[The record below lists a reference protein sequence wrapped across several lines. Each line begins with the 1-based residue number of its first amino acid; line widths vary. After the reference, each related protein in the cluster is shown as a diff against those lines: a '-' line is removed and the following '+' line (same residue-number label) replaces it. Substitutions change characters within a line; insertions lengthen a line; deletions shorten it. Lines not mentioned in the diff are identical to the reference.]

1 VPTALATLRWNFR
14 RSCLTAPATVR
25 TVMRGRGPGLPALS
39 AAIASGNR
47 RIDDQVVDVGF
58 ERGMPRSRR
67 RQCRT
72 LSLSLSLSLSRPR
85 ELAGQRGHARFA
97 RNSVAAP
104 LSCSRLSRTL
114 TRFRRPRER
123 VMTVVALGSISVVSR
138 LWRPIPFMEWRARA
152 YARLCRST
160 RSPVLSTTLN
170 GVFASWRSASTIP
183 ISPGRAS
190 TFSTSALV
198 FR

>member
-1 VPTALATLRWNFR
+1 VELQEELSHRARYRPNRDAGPRAWIACALRGDRLRQPTDRRPGGRRWLR
-14 RSCLTAPATVR
+14 A
-25 TVMRGRGPGLPALS
+25 GD
-39 AAIASGNR
+39 AS
-47 RIDDQVVDVGF
+47 VAKKAV
-58 ERGMPRSRR
+58 SY
-67 RQCRT
+67 
-72 LSLSLSLSLSRPR
+72 SLSLSLSLSRPR

-190 TFSTSALV
+190 SFSTSALV